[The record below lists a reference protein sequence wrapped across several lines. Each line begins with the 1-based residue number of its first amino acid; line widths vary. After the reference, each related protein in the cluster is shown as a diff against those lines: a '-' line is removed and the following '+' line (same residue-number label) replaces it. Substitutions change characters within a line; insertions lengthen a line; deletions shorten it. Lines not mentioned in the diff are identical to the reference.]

1 MEKERW
7 SKDGDKIWQ
16 GGGVMEQK
24 EERGQTEIR
33 VREGGEM
40 SWKD

>member
-7 SKDGDKIWQ
+7 SKDGDKTWQ

-24 EERGQTEIR
+24 EERR
-33 VREGGEM
+33 GGRRR
-40 SWKD
+40 